1 MEIQEKQNGHRHG
14 NIPCQCP
21 FYLVALFLLLIVP
34 VQAIKNRQGRNCFF
48 RILAQF
54 HGQIFFVKRTCHEQ
68 AGHCLFALSSPP
80 KQKRQRIVAIKK
92 ATLQSFRIIFV
103 TRKILLCE
111 VTESG

>member
-92 ATLQSFRIIFV
+92 P
-103 TRKILLCE
+103 LCNH
-111 VTESG
+111 SA